1 MATSSHHPPSRP
13 ASGSRSLLPRD
24 LPLGCPL
31 FGWALA
37 IVLAGCTPSV
47 AQSSGDLVATVPP
60 GFPTTP
66 PAASPQRP
74 PGTDPA
80 TFPVPLPGMPAPVVP
95 PEEPPLSAAAT
106 EAEITRLRADFAR
119 EVPSR
124 LTAAAP
130 GEALMPQRAAAVVA
144 ASDRLAIDRP
154 QLAVVVDRNPRVQT
168 LWLVVA
174 RPDAPWAVIGRSR
187 ISTGETNHFDHYITP
202 VGVFLN
208 TDAILGFRAQGTF
221 NENHIRGYGVKG
233 MRVWDFGWQS
243 AEKGWRADRERGDIR
258 LEMHATD
265 PDRLEQR
272 LGRPDSQGCVRI
284 PAALNRFFDRH
295 GVIDRDY
302 ERAAVEDIRF
312 RALLLPDRSPSPL
325 AGRAMIVID
334 STLPL
339 VTPPAGAKVA
349 TLP

>member
-1 MATSSHHPPSRP
+1 MATSSRHFSSLQPGL
-13 ASGSRSLLPRD
+13 ASPTASLGLPR
-24 LPLGCPL
+24 P
-31 FGWALA
+31 GWALA
-37 IVLAGCTPSV
+37 LVLAGCTPSV
-47 AQSSGDLVATVPP
+47 AQPSGGFAAAAPP
-60 GFPTTP
+60 GFPTVAP
-66 PAASPQRP
+66 PAASPQLP
-74 PGTDPA
+74 PGTGPA
-80 TFPVPLPGMPAPVVP
+80 VFPLPLPDVPAPSVP
-95 PEEPPLSAAAT
+95 ADPPSLSAAAT

-124 LTAAAP
+124 LTTPAP

-144 ASDRLAIDRP
+144 ARGKLVIDRP
-154 QLAVVVDRNPRVQT
+154 QLAVVVDRNPRVQV

-174 RPDAPWAVIGRSR
+174 RPDAAWAVIGRSR

-265 PDRLEQR
+265 PDRLERR

-284 PAALNRFFDRH
+284 PAALNRFFDRR

-312 RALLLPDRSPSPL
+312 RALLLPDRNPSPL

-334 STLPL
+334 SALPL
-339 VTPPAGAKVA
+339 TTSPASGKVA
-349 TLP
+349 GLP

>member
-1 MATSSHHPPSRP
+1 MAISSRHFP
-13 ASGSRSLLPRD
+13 APKPRFGSSGFPR
-24 LPLGCPL
+24 L
-31 FGWALA
+31 GWALA
-37 IVLAGCTPSV
+37 IALAGCTPSV
-47 AQSSGDLVATVPP
+47 AQPSGALVAA
-60 GFPTTP
+60 TP
-66 PAASPQRP
+66 PALPGLAP
-74 PGTDPA
+74 PDSSLQMPHGTGPA
-80 TFPVPLPGMPAPVVP
+80 TFPVPLPEMPAPAVP
-95 PEEPPLSAAAT
+95 PEDPPLSAAAT
-106 EAEITRLRADFAR
+106 EAEIARLRADFAR

-124 LTAAAP
+124 LTTAAP

-144 ASDRLAIDRP
+144 ASGKLVIDRP
-154 QLAVVVDRNPRVQT
+154 QLVVVVDRNPRVQV
-168 LWLVVA
+168 LWLVAA
-174 RPDAPWAVIGRSR
+174 RPDAPWAVIGRAR
-187 ISTGETNHFDHYITP
+187 VSTGETERFDHYITP

-272 LGRPDSQGCVRI
+272 LGRPASQGCVRI
-284 PAALNRFFDRH
+284 PAVLNRFFDRH

-325 AGRAMIVID
+325 AGRAMVVID
-334 STLPL
+334 SAQPIPL
-339 VTPPAGAKVA
+339 LPAGGKVA
-349 TLP
+349 ALP